1 MFLDGYM
8 NHIYNAFLPHI
19 ACCCCCSCH
28 PFSQSHY
35 ILMCAWYGLATIRSC
50 TSRRVVGPGRIRYL
64 FYSLC
69 KDQITNQP
77 SHPIPSTI
85 ISLTEEGWNCVLL
98 MVVPRQTYVGT
109 RYNRHRI
116 CQPLLDDGHRV
127 AGFPSHRRR
136 AVHEHTLQ
144 IAFPLITLCE
154 RPATEDVILSNS

>member
-19 ACCCCCSCH
+19 ACCCCCCCH

-35 ILMCAWYGLATIRSC
+35 NLMCAWYGLATIRSC

-98 MVVPRQTYVGT
+98 MVGPRQTYVYAIT
-109 RYNRHRI
+109 
-116 CQPLLDDGHRV
+116 D
-127 AGFPSHRRR
+127 
-136 AVHEHTLQ
+136 
-144 IAFPLITLCE
+144 IAFASHYWTMAIE
-154 RPATEDVILSNS
+154 SQDSPATAAAPSMNIRCKLPFL